1 MGGTAEV
8 DARGEH
14 AADFDGGG
22 LHYADK
28 YDEELK
34 KVKPIYRASSTR
46 MIALRGPPVGIGFML
61 RDTIFQ
67 RFSIRLLTYSATA
80 ELVPETKKHF

>member
-28 YDEELK
+28 YDYFLL
-34 KVKPIYRASSTR
+34 KVKFRTGTSPTTMAVILLGPELT
-46 MIALRGPPVGIGFML
+46 ALTE
-61 RDTIFQ
+61 TIFHPLL
-67 RFSIRLLTYSATA
+67 IRSLT
-80 ELVPETKKHF
+80 